1 MDEVVLS
8 ILVVII
14 GLIGLALGCIS
25 WVLYR
30 LSRRIE
36 EIDQDQARID
46 SDVSELWY
54 QTFPLEKSAEIVPFN
69 ATDSRYHKP
78 C

>member
-14 GLIGLALGCIS
+14 GMIGLALGCLS

-36 EIDQDQARID
+36 AIDQDQAAD
-46 SDVSELWY
+46 
-54 QTFPLEKSAEIVPFN
+54 
-69 ATDSRYHKP
+69 
-78 C
+78 

>member
-54 QTFPLEKSAEIVPFN
+54 QTFPLEKPADSTLARASDVIPF
-69 ATDSRYHKP
+69 RR
-78 C
+78 